1 MKNRARLTAVMAL
14 CLAAAMPLA
23 AQTYPERPVKL
34 VVPYAPGGSADI
46 TARLVS
52 DEWGKALGQ
61 SIVIENKAGAGGNV
75 GVDSVAKSKGDGYT
89 IGLQTVSLAI
99 NPGLFP
105 RMPYDTLK
113 DLEPIGMVASSQ
125 HVLVV
130 NPALAANDVKELIA
144 LAKAQPGK
152 LNYGSAGNGSTFH
165 MSAELFKAVAGAE
178 IVHVP
183 YRGGGPALNDTIAGM
198 VSMSFPVLSAARGMV
213 ESGRLRALGVTGPQ
227 RSPLLPN
234 VPTIAEAGLPDYNFE
249 TWFMVFAPAGTPKP
263 VIDKLNAS
271 LNQALAAPAL
281 KERMVREGFDPI
293 PSTPA
298 QARQRLAKEMPVWSK
313 LIKDKGITTE

>member
-1 MKNRARLTAVMAL
+1 MKNRARLTALMAV
-14 CLAAAMPLA
+14 CLATALPAT

-75 GVDSVAKSKGDGYT
+75 GVDSVAKSKADGYT

-130 NPALAANDVKELIA
+130 NPQLPASNVKELIA

-165 MSAELFKAVAGAE
+165 MSAELFKAVAGTE

-198 VSMSFPVLSAARGMV
+198 VNMSFPVLSAARGMV

-227 RSPLLPN
+227 RSSLLPN

-249 TWFMVFAPAGTPKP
+249 TWFMVFAPAGTPKA

-271 LNQALAAPAL
+271 LNQALGSPAL

-298 QARQRLAKEMPVWSK
+298 QAAQRLAKEMPVWSK